1 MEKTFKNAEEL
12 TASVKEYLENRVDE
26 LKIGF
31 VEKTSA
37 IISNVLAGILI
48 AVIFSFFVI
57 LGSIGLALWLGSEL
71 ENAWLGFLLVA
82 GFYLVFGLIVWL
94 IRGTIIRRPVMN
106 TLIRQLFKNDDDND
120 Q

>member
-1 MEKTFKNAEEL
+1 MERTFKNAEEL
-12 TASVKEYLENRVDE
+12 TASVKEYVETRVDE
-26 LKIGF
+26 LKINF

-57 LGSIGLALWLGSEL
+57 LASVGAAFWVGIQLGST
-71 ENAWLGFLLVA
+71 WLGFLSVA

-94 IRGTIIRRPVMN
+94 LRGTFIRRPVMN
-106 TLIRQLFKNDDDND
+106 TLIRQLFKTDDDD
-120 Q
+120 K